1 MTQNEPSV
9 PVTPAAALEELGRL
23 TLREHS
29 MESVLQAVAV
39 LTKQVMP
46 GHPEASV
53 SLLIND
59 KPRTAV
65 SSGELATNCDESQY
79 GHGYGP
85 CLHAARTGEVTEIP
99 DARVETRWSDYSR
112 RAAEYGALSSLSMPL
127 PITEGVAG
135 ALNIDAREAH
145 AFDQE
150 SRSIAERFVPYA
162 AVAAANMYAYEDA
175 RGMAENLQRAL
186 ESRAVIDQAKG
197 ILMERF
203 KLTAD
208 QAFQALTRVSMET
221 NTKVRAVAERFV
233 QSGEL
238 PTG

>member
-1 MTQNEPSV
+1 MTLNDP
-9 PVTPAAALEELGRL
+9 PGIPTPAAALEQLGRL

-29 MESVLQAVAV
+29 MQSLLQAVAV

-46 GHPEASV
+46 GQPEASV

-65 SSGELATNCDESQY
+65 STGDLASDCDESQY

-85 CLHAARTGEVTEIP
+85 CLHAARTGEVTQIA
-99 DARVETRWSDYSR
+99 DMRAETRWPEFVR
-112 RAAEYGALSSLSMPL
+112 RAAEYGALSSLSIPL
-127 PITEGVAG
+127 PISEGVAG
-135 ALNIDAREAH
+135 ALNIYAREAH
-145 AFDQE
+145 AFGAE
-150 SRSIAERFVPYA
+150 SRSIAVRFAPYA

-175 RGMAENLQRAL
+175 RGMADNLQQAL

-203 KLTAD
+203 RLTAD
-208 QAFQALTRVSMET
+208 QAFQALAQVSMRS
-221 NTKVRAVAERFV
+221 NTKVRDVAEILVRT
-233 QSGEL
+233 GEFPPL
-238 PTG
+238 